1 MKVYTLTHRSSS
13 WKPSLV
19 EVLKIAVL
27 DYVANLKS
35 TGISSI
41 YIYDRVGAFIS
52 KMNVN
57 YYVNELLDPF
67 GIFAF
72 DIEIKICNEINKQ
85 RDQRKHRYH

>member
-1 MKVYTLTHRSSS
+1 M
-13 WKPSLV
+13 
-19 EVLKIAVL
+19 LKIAVL

-41 YIYDRVGAFIS
+41 YIYDRVGAFISNGVAVS